1 MLSFKTQSF
10 NSSFHEENKMNSF
23 STHPDEC
30 VWTQG
35 ARPLAGILVCLLMAA
50 CTNDPRSV
58 VFVGEP
64 AIVAQAQ
71 VLLPDHPSRLNG
83 DPAPDDPVV
92 FTISSPDGPTPRFP
106 GRLEALRNKPHG
118 TAAILLMQVR
128 LQPDAELE
136 AVAVL
141 ETREVLGQ
149 YEQPGWDIIPV
160 FRDSDPN
167 ITLLL
172 SGL

>member
-1 MLSFKTQSF
+1 
-10 NSSFHEENKMNSF
+10 
-23 STHPDEC
+23 
-30 VWTQG
+30 
-35 ARPLAGILVCLLMAA
+35 
-50 CTNDPRSV
+50 
-58 VFVGEP
+58 
-64 AIVAQAQ
+64 
-71 VLLPDHPSRLNG
+71 
-83 DPAPDDPVV
+83 
-92 FTISSPDGPTPRFP
+92 
-106 GRLEALRNKPHG
+106 
-118 TAAILLMQVR
+118 MQVR